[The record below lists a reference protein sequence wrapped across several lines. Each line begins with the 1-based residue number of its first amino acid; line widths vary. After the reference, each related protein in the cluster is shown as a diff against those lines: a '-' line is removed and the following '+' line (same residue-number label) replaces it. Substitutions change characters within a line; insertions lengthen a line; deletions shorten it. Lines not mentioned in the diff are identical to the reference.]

1 MAIPIPLGYLAGAL
15 VAFWLAFGAACV
27 LGLVTCAPLA
37 AFGYNM
43 CGDFWYWFYWLFKW
57 IMVTLVVAEV
67 VVRFLRRDYSVL
79 DEWIQS
85 LRVAMFADPLM
96 DYLTHIWFGLGSSC
110 CVGWLFCLFLNLL
123 RRNICDDYEFW
134 AEWLYTWLD
143 VTMYLIVFWAF
154 WHTIMNHDP
163 DLELDGVR

>member
-79 DEWIQS
+79 EEWIQS
-85 LRVAMFADPLM
+85 LLA
-96 DYLTHIWFGLGSSC
+96 
-110 CVGWLFCLFLNLL
+110 
-123 RRNICDDYEFW
+123 
-134 AEWLYTWLD
+134 
-143 VTMYLIVFWAF
+143 
-154 WHTIMNHDP
+154 
-163 DLELDGVR
+163 